1 MPHAIPS
8 TVTNAKTTSAP
19 SQKSGSDGGDS
30 GPPGRSLRPV
40 TESQSQ
46 ASTAARGSDRDTRE

>member
-30 GPPGRSLRPV
+30 GPARQV
-40 TESQSQ
+40 TQ
-46 ASTAARGSDRDTRE
+46 ASYGKPKPGFNGGKGF